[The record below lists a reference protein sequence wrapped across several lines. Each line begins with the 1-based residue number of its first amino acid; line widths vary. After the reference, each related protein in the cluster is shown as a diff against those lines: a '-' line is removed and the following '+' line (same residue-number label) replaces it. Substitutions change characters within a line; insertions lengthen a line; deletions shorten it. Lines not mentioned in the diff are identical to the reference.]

1 MRFLSTSIIFPLQA
15 NPSARP
21 WVSLFLSEPFPFIAL
36 VAHPTPAEDM
46 LCSIQP
52 DMLRSSLKQSKPTDM
67 SRHLVLWKIK
77 NKLKKY
83 PKSQG
88 KIEPNMLKSG
98 RKEEQHNGNQKIST
112 ISFQL
117 SSSAINP

>member
-1 MRFLSTSIIFPLQA
+1 
-15 NPSARP
+15 
-21 WVSLFLSEPFPFIAL
+21 
-36 VAHPTPAEDM
+36 
-46 LCSIQP
+46 
-52 DMLRSSLKQSKPTDM
+52 M